1 MIWHFSLP
9 PRRPTMEYDLSFRI
23 NHWLFPSFYFVFHHV
38 GSRIKLLFVF
48 KSTSWTDKQT
58 LSRIRILTPIRNE
71 SEIDFIRRISKL
83 LDGQGCKSDAGG
95 YVTWS
100 LDQLGMICGCA
111 AASSEHC
118 LYILGTQGTQGDT
131 THACT
136 RKKDIS
142 GTELKMQFLILV
154 YLEQDGQT
162 FHRRYQNTN
171 DTISNNLNEWI
182 THWGKTRFFVHL
194 LNLDRKGK
202 LF

>member
-1 MIWHFSLP
+1 M
-9 PRRPTMEYDLSFRI
+9 
-23 NHWLFPSFYFVFHHV
+23 
-38 GSRIKLLFVF
+38 
-48 KSTSWTDKQT
+48 
-58 LSRIRILTPIRNE
+58 
-71 SEIDFIRRISKL
+71 
-83 LDGQGCKSDAGG
+83 
-95 YVTWS
+95 TWS

-131 THACT
+131 RHACT

-171 DTISNNLNEWI
+171 DTISNNLNE
-182 THWGKTRFFVHL
+182 
-194 LNLDRKGK
+194 
-202 LF
+202 

>member
-1 MIWHFSLP
+1 M
-9 PRRPTMEYDLSFRI
+9 
-23 NHWLFPSFYFVFHHV
+23 
-38 GSRIKLLFVF
+38 
-48 KSTSWTDKQT
+48 
-58 LSRIRILTPIRNE
+58 
-71 SEIDFIRRISKL
+71 
-83 LDGQGCKSDAGG
+83 
-95 YVTWS
+95 TWS
-100 LDQLGMICGCA
+100 LDQLGMICGCAA

-171 DTISNNLNEWI
+171 DTISNYLNE
-182 THWGKTRFFVHL
+182 
-194 LNLDRKGK
+194 
-202 LF
+202 